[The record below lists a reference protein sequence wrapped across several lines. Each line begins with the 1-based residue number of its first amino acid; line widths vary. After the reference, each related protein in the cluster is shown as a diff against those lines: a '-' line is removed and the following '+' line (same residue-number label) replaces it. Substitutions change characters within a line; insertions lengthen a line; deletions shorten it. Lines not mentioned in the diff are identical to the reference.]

1 MDEGLPGADQRVR
14 AMTHVLCANMH
25 TKMIWRAGRRATSCG
40 AFKGAPMSTIRTIL
54 ACGLLIAVLL
64 PHRVYA
70 AIELEPGT
78 WQDTETG
85 MENGKPAK
93 VEVTTD
99 CMTAEDAKDP
109 VKSLAKMQAEGA
121 GQCEKLEVKPNG
133 NVVTLNM
140 KCGDAKQGMLMEMS
154 GTFTFIDRKHYTTS
168 MKSTIAM
175 GGQTMTSD
183 KQVDSKWVA
192 AECKKK

>member
-1 MDEGLPGADQRVR
+1 
-14 AMTHVLCANMH
+14 
-25 TKMIWRAGRRATSCG
+25 
-40 AFKGAPMSTIRTIL
+40 MSTTRTIL
-54 ACGLLIAVLL
+54 ACGLFLAVFVQ
-64 PHRVYA
+64 HRAYA

-78 WQDTETG
+78 WQDSETG
-85 MENGKPAK
+85 TEDGKPAK
-93 VEVTTD
+93 PEITTD

-121 GQCEKLEVKPNG
+121 GQCEKLEVKPSG
-133 NVVTLNM
+133 NVITLNM
-140 KCGDAKQGMLMEMS
+140 KCGDAKQGMLMELS

-175 GGQTMTSD
+175 GGQKMTSD

>member
-1 MDEGLPGADQRVR
+1 
-14 AMTHVLCANMH
+14 
-25 TKMIWRAGRRATSCG
+25 
-40 AFKGAPMSTIRTIL
+40 MSTIRTIL

-64 PHRVYA
+64 PHRVA
-70 AIELEPGT
+70 KRHLLERKKQVRAIELEPGT

-121 GQCEKLEVKPNG
+121 GQCQTLDVKPNG
-133 NVVTLNM
+133 NVITLNM
-140 KCGDAKQGMLMEMS
+140 KCGDEKQGMLMELS

-175 GGQTMTSD
+175 GGQKMTAD

>member
-1 MDEGLPGADQRVR
+1 
-14 AMTHVLCANMH
+14 
-25 TKMIWRAGRRATSCG
+25 
-40 AFKGAPMSTIRTIL
+40 MSSRPFIL

-64 PHRVYA
+64 PHRAYA
-70 AIELEPGT
+70 AIELEPGE
-78 WQDTETG
+78 WQDSETG

-93 VEVTTD
+93 PEVTTD
-99 CMTAEDAKDP
+99 CMNAEDAKDP

-121 GQCEKLEVKPNG
+121 GQCEKIDVKPNG

-140 KCGDAKQGMLMEMS
+140 KCGDEKQGMLMELS

-175 GGQTMTSD
+175 GGQKITAD

>member
-1 MDEGLPGADQRVR
+1 MWIGSNLQMTVRSASLKAALLTIGLVA
-14 AMTHVLCANMH
+14 A
-25 TKMIWRAGRRATSCG
+25 
-40 AFKGAPMSTIRTIL
+40 APAR
-54 ACGLLIAVLL
+54 
-64 PHRVYA
+64 A
-70 AIELEPGT
+70 AIELEPGM

-93 VEVTTD
+93 PEVTTD

-109 VKSLAKMQAEGA
+109 VKALAKMQAEGA
-121 GQCEKLEVKPNG
+121 GQCEKLEVKPSG
-133 NVVTLNM
+133 NVITLNM
-140 KCGDAKQGMLMEMS
+140 KCGDAKQGMLMELS
-154 GTFTFIDRKHYTTS
+154 GTFTFVDRKHYTTS

-183 KQVDSKWVA
+183 KQVESKWVA